1 MRCKGITGKGTQ
13 CRRPGVGDSEFC
25 SQHNDHLIPEPKEV
39 EEVEEVERSS
49 CDRCGPEKQAV
60 HRMRVSSL
68 PGAKVLLCESCAFA
82 LHSQILHFLGV
93 EDVDDK
99 MLKFREKKLA

>member
-1 MRCKGITGKGTQ
+1 MRCKGTTKKGTQ

-39 EEVEEVERSS
+39 EEIEHSS
-49 CDRCGPEKQAV
+49 CNRCGPEKQAV
-60 HRMRVSSL
+60 HSMRVSSL
-68 PGAKVLLCESCAFA
+68 PGTKVLLCESCAFA
-82 LHSQILHFLGV
+82 LHSQLLHFLGV
-93 EDVDDK
+93 EDIDAK

>member
-39 EEVEEVERSS
+39 EEVKYGP

-60 HRMRVSSL
+60 HSMRVSSL
-68 PGAKVLLCESCAFA
+68 PGTKVLLCESCAFA
-82 LHSQILHFLGV
+82 LHLHILHFLGV

-99 MLKFREKKLA
+99 MLKFREKKLV

>member
-39 EEVEEVERSS
+39 EEVEHSS

-60 HRMRVSSL
+60 HSMSVSSL
-68 PGAKVLLCESCAFA
+68 PGT
-82 LHSQILHFLGV
+82 QILHFLGV
-93 EDVDDK
+93 EDIDAK